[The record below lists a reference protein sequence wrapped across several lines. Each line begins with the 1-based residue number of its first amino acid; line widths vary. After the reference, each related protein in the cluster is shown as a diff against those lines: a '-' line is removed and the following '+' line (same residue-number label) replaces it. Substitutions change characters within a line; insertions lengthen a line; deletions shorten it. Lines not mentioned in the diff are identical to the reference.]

1 MEKRK
6 VPSIQIQKKVDARIR
21 SYNNYWLILCK
32 YNQFCSIM
40 DKNIL
45 NKKPL
50 IPQRLTNNDSQ
61 HKTPH
66 SVATKNNENNIIDY
80 KNISLTLTGK
90 LLSQLR
96 YIFYMLLLLIFC
108 NI

>member
-1 MEKRK
+1 
-6 VPSIQIQKKVDARIR
+6 
-21 SYNNYWLILCK
+21 
-32 YNQFCSIM
+32 M
-40 DKNIL
+40 DKSVL
-45 NKKPL
+45 NRKPL

-61 HKTPH
+61 HKTPQ

-96 YIFYMLLLLIFC
+96 YIFYAFII
-108 NI
+108 NIL